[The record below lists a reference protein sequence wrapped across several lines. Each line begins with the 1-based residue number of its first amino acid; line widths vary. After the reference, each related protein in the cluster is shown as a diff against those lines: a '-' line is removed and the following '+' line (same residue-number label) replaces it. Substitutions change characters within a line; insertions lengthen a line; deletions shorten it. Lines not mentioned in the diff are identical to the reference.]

1 MSPAPFALDTEQAC
15 VLDHGS
21 GPLLVTGPPGSG
33 KSAVLRERFVRL
45 IEEGADAERVVLVV
59 HNRRTRRLTRD
70 LLLRRLDRPLPGL
83 RVVTV
88 HALAFDVIGRRFGA
102 LGYEAAP
109 AVLSADD
116 QFSRVRDLLG
126 GEDPGDWPAYGRMLR
141 LRGFADEVR
150 QFLIRAQE
158 ALLAPEDVLAR
169 AETAGLTG
177 WRELALFYRR
187 YLDIMYAKPEVD
199 FAGLLAQAATV
210 ENTDEPGEP
219 MYDHVL
225 VDDYQEATFAMER
238 LLEGLRPS
246 SLVVAGDAG
255 SHIFSFRGTTDEPL
269 RRFASTFPSG
279 GHVALRGNHR
289 SQASAVPAV
298 GAWRSL
304 HTSEEHAAIARE
316 LRRVHVEDGVPWPEM
331 AVVVRRQGTN
341 LGGLLRALDDAGV
354 PRGAPEGGLALLAE
368 PATFPYLLALRWL
381 ARPNERDGLVESVLT
396 SDLGALSPAAARGL
410 VRSATSSGRAPA
422 DALEMDAGLAP
433 DEAAAVR
440 ALREALAEA
449 EQVAGR
455 SVLDAFSVLWR
466 RLPCSRRLVD
476 APDSDGPAGG
486 NRDLRAVGALAD
498 AVSMA
503 GERADAST
511 AAFLDLLEAGEE
523 GPGVSPGRDDEAGGV
538 RVVTAHGVA
547 GDEFDTVVVAGV
559 LEGSFPSLS
568 RPEPM
573 FDLAVLDHAV
583 SQSERNRL
591 RLEDERRLFRVVMT
605 RARRRLL
612 LTASDPQTG
621 DEALGTRSRFVAEAG
636 VTWSPAPGGPFD
648 RPLSV
653 AEAAAWWRRRL
664 ARPDA
669 SPPARI
675 AAIDGLL
682 AIGSRP
688 AAWWFQ
694 REWTDPGGPLH
705 ESIRVSYSRLDKLEN
720 CALQFVLS
728 EELGLEDRAG
738 YHAWVGSLVHKLI
751 EDCEA
756 GKVARTEEA
765 LTAAVQE
772 RWNPKEFPSLA
783 VSEAFRTSVISTIV
797 PGWLR
802 EYGESPSLAQEL
814 RFEFEFE
821 GATVSGY
828 IDRVGTAEEGTIITD
843 YKTGKKSNAAP
854 ADDNLQLGIY
864 YLAVNTAPELKQFL
878 PVKAVELAFLKQRS
892 YGQVARTGLPL
903 TSKVAPD
910 YGRRMRERLGG
921 LIGRVRELSENE
933 NYRPSPAANCFH
945 CRFKPLCPMY
955 SEGQDVIPVEAAP

>member
-1 MSPAPFALDTEQAC
+1 MSPALFALDAEQAC
-15 VLDHGS
+15 VFDHGS

-45 IEEGADAERVVLVV
+45 IEEGADPERVSLVV
-59 HNRRTRRLTRD
+59 HNRRTRRRTRE

-102 LGYEAAP
+102 LGYDAPP

-126 GEDPGDWPAYGRMLR
+126 GEDPGDWPAYGRMLG

-150 QFLIRAQE
+150 QFLTRAQE
-158 ALLAPEDVLAR
+158 ALLAPEDVLVR
-169 AETAGLTG
+169 ADAMGLSG
-177 WRELALFYRR
+177 WRELGLFYRR
-187 YLDIMYAKPEVD
+187 YLDVMYARAEVD
-199 FAGLLAQAATV
+199 FAGLLAQASTA
-210 ENTDEPGEP
+210 ENADGPGDP
-219 MYDHVL
+219 LYDHVL

-238 LLEGLRPS
+238 LLAGLRPA
-246 SLVVAGDAG
+246 SLVVAGDDG

-269 RRFASTFPSG
+269 RRFASTFPGG
-279 GHVALRGNHR
+279 GHVVLGGHHR
-289 SQASAVPAV
+289 TQGRREPSVE
-298 GAWRSL
+298 AWRSL

-316 LRRVHVEDGVPWPEM
+316 LRRVHVKDGVPWPEM
-331 AVVVRRQGTN
+331 AVVVRRQGTD

-354 PRGAPEGGLALLAE
+354 PRGTPQGGLALLAE

-381 ARPNERDGLVESVLT
+381 ARPNERDGLAESVLT
-396 SDLGALSPAAARGL
+396 SDLGGLSPAAARSL
-410 VRSATSSGRAPA
+410 VRAAASSGRAPA
-422 DALEMDAGLAP
+422 DALEIDAGLSP
-433 DEAAAVR
+433 EETTGVR
-440 ALREALAEA
+440 ALNEALAEA
-449 EQVAGR
+449 ETVAAR
-455 SVLDAFSVLWR
+455 SVLDAFAILWR

-476 APDSDGPAGG
+476 APEADSPGGG

-498 AVSMA
+498 AVSRA

-511 AAFLDLLEAGEE
+511 AAFLDLVEAGEE
-523 GPGVSPGRDDEAGGV
+523 GPGVSPDRDDENTGV
-538 RVVTAHGVA
+538 RVVTAHAVA
-547 GDEFDTVVVAGV
+547 GDEFDTVVVAGFI
-559 LEGSFPSLS
+559 EGNFPSLS

-573 FDLAVLDHAV
+573 FDLRVLDRSV

-591 RLEDERRLFRVVMT
+591 RLEDERRLFGVVTT
-605 RARRRLL
+605 RARRRTL
-612 LTASDPQTG
+612 LTASDPQTD
-621 DEALGTRSRFVAEAG
+621 DELLGIRSRFVAEAG
-636 VTWSPAPGGPFD
+636 STWSPAPAGPFD
-648 RPLSV
+648 QPLSV
-653 AEAAAWWRRRL
+653 AEAAASWRRRV
-664 ARPDA
+664 ARADA
-669 SPPARI
+669 SPASRL

-682 AIGSRP
+682 AIGARP

-694 REWTDPGGPLH
+694 RDWTDPGEPLH
-705 ESIRVSYSRLDKLEN
+705 ESLRVSYSRLDTLEN
-720 CALQFVLS
+720 CALQFVLA

-738 YHAWVGSLVHKLI
+738 YHAWVGSLVHQLI

-756 GKVARTEEA
+756 GLVRRTEEA

-772 RWNPKEFPSLA
+772 RWNPEEFPSLA
-783 VSEAFRTSVISTIV
+783 VSEAFRTSVLSTII

-802 EYGESPSLAQEL
+802 EYGESPALAQEL

-828 IDRVGTAEEGTIITD
+828 IDRVGKAEDGSIITD

-864 YLAVNTAPELKQFL
+864 YLAVNTAPELKQYL

-892 YGQVARTGLPL
+892 YGIVARTGLPL

-910 YGRRMRERLGG
+910 YERRMRDRLGG
-921 LIGRVRELSENE
+921 LIGRVRELSQNE
-933 NYRPSPAANCFH
+933 TYRPSPAANCFH

-955 SEGQDVIPVEAAP
+955 TEGQDVIPVEAAP